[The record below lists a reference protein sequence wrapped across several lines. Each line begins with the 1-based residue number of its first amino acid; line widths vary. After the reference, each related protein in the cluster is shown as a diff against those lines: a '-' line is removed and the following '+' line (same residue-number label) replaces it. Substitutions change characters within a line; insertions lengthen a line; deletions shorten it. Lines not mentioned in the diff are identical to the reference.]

1 MSTTFLHGI
10 ETIESTDILPTI
22 NEVRSAVIGI
32 VGTAPSGP
40 VNVPTIIQ
48 SAADAAQFGSFAEH
62 GLTSGYTIPYALSA
76 IQEYGAGTVV
86 AINVFEPTTTGPVS
100 TNVTDEAVTYEDS
113 AYALAHQNVS
123 NVVVKSSDGS
133 TTYTATTDYT
143 VNATAGTIAKVA
155 EGALAEISSVKVSY
169 TYTAQGTIQN
179 NVADVTNAQII
190 GSTDASGNRTGAQ
203 ALLDSFSRFGFAPKI
218 LVAPGFSSAS
228 GVYTALLTLAEKLR
242 AIVLI
247 DMPAGLTVA
256 EAIAA
261 RGTVG
266 DVLLNTTSDRAMIL
280 YPHVKHYDAQ
290 TDSDQL
296 MPLSATMAGLMAK
309 TDRDYGYWYS
319 PSNKEL
325 IGVTGLER
333 SITSSYTD
341 SSTEIQQL
349 NEKGITSVLNAYG
362 TGYRIYGNRLAS
374 FNATNNSG
382 LATFLVSRRVCDM
395 IAESLEQAMQQYVD
409 RPLTAAIIND
419 ICLVGNSFL
428 NTLTSRGALIGG
440 KCYPSPTENTAQS
453 LSSGHLVLV
462 FEYNPPAPLERLTHR
477 LVLTN
482 AYYES

>member
-10 ETIESTDILPTI
+10 ETIESTDILPNV

-40 VNVPTIIQ
+40 VNVPTVIQ

-62 GLTSGYTIPYALSA
+62 GLTSGYTLPYALAA

-100 TNVTDEAVTYEDS
+100 TNVTDEAVTYADS
-113 AYALAHQNVS
+113 AFTLAHQNVS
-123 NVVVKSSDGS
+123 NVVVKSSDGN
-133 TTYTATTDYT
+133 TTYTVTTDYT
-143 VNATAGTIAKVA
+143 VNAMAGTIAKVA
-155 EGALAEISSVKVSY
+155 EGALAEVSSVKVSY

-179 NVADVTNAQII
+179 NVSDVTDSQII

-203 ALLDSFSRFGFAPKI
+203 AFLDAFSRFGFNPKI
-218 LVAPGFSSAS
+218 LIAPGFSSAS

-242 AIVLI
+242 AVVLI

-261 RGTVG
+261 SGTTG

-280 YPHVKHYDAQ
+280 YPHVKHYDLQ

-296 MPLSATMAGLMAK
+296 MPMSATMAGLMAK
-309 TDRDYGYWYS
+309 TDREFGYWYS

-333 SITSSYTD
+333 NITSSYTD
-341 SSTEIQQL
+341 STTEIQQL
-349 NEKGITSVLNAYG
+349 NEKGITSVLNSYG
-362 TGYRIYGNRLAS
+362 NGYRAYGNRLAS
-374 FNATNNSG
+374 FNATNNNG

-395 IAESLEQAMQQYVD
+395 IADSLEQTMQQYVD
-409 RPLTAAIIND
+409 RPLTAPIIND
-419 ICLVGNSFL
+419 IVLVGNNFL
-428 NTLTSRGALIGG
+428 NTLISRGALVGG

-453 LSSGHLVLV
+453 LSSGQLVLV

-482 AYYES
+482 AYYEA

>member
-10 ETIESTDILPTI
+10 ETIESTDILPNV

-40 VNVPTIIQ
+40 VNVPTVIQ
-48 SAADAAQFGSFAEH
+48 SAADAAQFGSFAEF
-62 GLTSGYTIPYALSA
+62 GLTSGYTLPYALNA

-86 AINVFEPTTTGPVS
+86 AINVFEPESTGNVS
-100 TNVTDEAVTYEDS
+100 TEVTDEAVTYADS
-113 AYALAHQNVS
+113 AFTLAHQNVS

-133 TTYTATTDYT
+133 TTYTVTTDYT

-155 EGALAEISSVKVSY
+155 EGALAEVSSVKVSY

-179 NVADVTNAQII
+179 NVSDVTNSQII

-203 ALLDSFSRFGFAPKI
+203 AFLDVFSRFGFSPKI
-218 LVAPGFSSAS
+218 LIAPGFSSAS
-228 GVYTALLTLAEKLR
+228 GVHTALLTLAEKLR
-242 AIVLI
+242 AVVLI

-280 YPHVKHYDAQ
+280 YPHVKHYDPH

-296 MPLSATMAGLMAK
+296 MPMSATMAGLMAK
-309 TDRDYGYWYS
+309 TDRDFGYWYS
-319 PSNKEL
+319 PSNKGL
-325 IGVTGLER
+325 IGITGLER
-333 SITSSYTD
+333 NITSSYTD
-341 SSTEIQQL
+341 STTEIQQL
-349 NEKGITSVLNAYG
+349 NEKGITSVLNSYG
-362 TGYRIYGNRLAS
+362 NGYRAYGNRLAS
-374 FNATNNSG
+374 FNATNNNG

-395 IAESLEQAMQQYVD
+395 IADSLEQTMQQYVD

-419 ICLVGNSFL
+419 IVLIGNNFL
-428 NTLTSRGALIGG
+428 NTLISRGALVGG

-453 LSSGHLVLV
+453 LSSGQLVLV

-482 AYYES
+482 AYYEA